1 MGDLAVQ
8 LAVAVVD
15 VLQQL
20 LQVHNVKNMNKQP
33 LLWLEV
39 KYLLVFLE
47 LFLKLLEGWST
58 IAGGGLRGR
67 ALLDVSAK
75 VQEVLLARLG
85 KIVKGPHFAKTLPL
99 VG

>member
-1 MGDLAVQ
+1 MGDLVVQ

-33 LLWLEV
+33 LWLEV
-39 KYLLVFLE
+39 KYLLVFFQL
-47 LFLKLLEGWST
+47 LLKLLEGWST
-58 IAGGGLRGR
+58 IARGGLGGR

-75 VQEVLLARLG
+75 VEEVLLARLRA
-85 KIVKGPHFAKTLPL
+85 IVKKSAFC
-99 VG
+99 